1 MDGAHSAFSLA
12 LAMAIGVLCQSVAR
26 HIRVPGIV
34 LLLVAGIL
42 IGPDGAGWVQ
52 PSSLGSGLQII
63 VDLAV
68 AVILF
73 EGGLNLQL
81 SRLRREQSSIRR
93 LVTWGAGITLVGGM
107 LAARF
112 LLGWGWDLALL
123 FGSLVVVTG
132 PTVIGPLVSSLRLR
146 SRPATVLS

>member
-52 PSSLGSGLQII
+52 PSSLGSGLQVI

-68 AVILF
+68 AVI
-73 EGGLNLQL
+73 
-81 SRLRREQSSIRR
+81 
-93 LVTWGAGITLVGGM
+93 VT
-107 LAARF
+107 
-112 LLGWGWDLALL
+112 
-123 FGSLVVVTG
+123 
-132 PTVIGPLVSSLRLR
+132 VS
-146 SRPATVLS
+146 